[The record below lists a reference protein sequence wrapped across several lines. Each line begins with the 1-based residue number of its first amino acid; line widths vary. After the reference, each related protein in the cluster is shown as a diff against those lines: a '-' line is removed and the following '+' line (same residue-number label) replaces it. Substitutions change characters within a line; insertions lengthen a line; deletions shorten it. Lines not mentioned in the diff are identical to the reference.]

1 MVNKNQNNVDFGYK
15 SVKKSDKQKLV
26 NNIFN
31 SVARKYDL
39 MNDITSLGIHRN
51 WKSDLINWIAP
62 QSNQN
67 LADIAG
73 GTGDIA
79 YKFLNAGGNSAHIFD
94 INKEMIQVSKQKY
107 RNIKNLEWSIA
118 SAENIPALDNSF
130 ERANQLFNNTKINSE
145 RIENSIRTYSDNW
158 SYERIGKVELITLTL
173 GISELIMDLSP
184 TKVII
189 SEWVKLADKHSSSQS
204 AKFVNGILDKLSQE
218 I

>member
-1 MVNKNQNNVDFGYK
+1 MKDFRQITFETLFEEG
-15 SVKKSDKQKLV
+15 L
-26 NNIFN
+26 
-31 SVARKYDL
+31 
-39 MNDITSLGIHRN
+39 TSLKDKEFNI
-51 WKSDLINWIAP
+51 STL
-62 QSNQN
+62 SENQN
-67 LADIAG
+67 L
-73 GTGDIA
+73 
-79 YKFLNAGGNSAHIFD
+79 
-94 INKEMIQVSKQKY
+94 
-107 RNIKNLEWSIA
+107 
-118 SAENIPALDNSF
+118 
-130 ERANQLFNNTKINSE
+130 RANQLFNNTKINSE

>member
-1 MVNKNQNNVDFGYK
+1 MMDFRQITFETLFEEG
-15 SVKKSDKQKLV
+15 L
-26 NNIFN
+26 
-31 SVARKYDL
+31 
-39 MNDITSLGIHRN
+39 TSLKEKNFNI
-51 WKSDLINWIAP
+51 SSL
-62 QSNQN
+62 SENQN
-67 LADIAG
+67 L
-73 GTGDIA
+73 
-79 YKFLNAGGNSAHIFD
+79 
-94 INKEMIQVSKQKY
+94 
-107 RNIKNLEWSIA
+107 
-118 SAENIPALDNSF
+118 
-130 ERANQLFNNTKINSE
+130 RANQLFNNTKINSE

>member
-1 MVNKNQNNVDFGYK
+1 MKDFRQITFETLFEEGLASLK
-15 SVKKSDKQKLV
+15 EKEF
-26 NNIFN
+26 NI
-31 SVARKYDL
+31 S
-39 MNDITSLGIHRN
+39 SL
-51 WKSDLINWIAP
+51 SE
-62 QSNQN
+62 NQN
-67 LADIAG
+67 L
-73 GTGDIA
+73 
-79 YKFLNAGGNSAHIFD
+79 
-94 INKEMIQVSKQKY
+94 
-107 RNIKNLEWSIA
+107 
-118 SAENIPALDNSF
+118 
-130 ERANQLFNNTKINSE
+130 RANQLFNNTKMNSE

>member
-1 MVNKNQNNVDFGYK
+1 MKDFRQITFETLFEEG
-15 SVKKSDKQKLV
+15 L
-26 NNIFN
+26 
-31 SVARKYDL
+31 
-39 MNDITSLGIHRN
+39 TSLKEKDFN
-51 WKSDLINWIAP
+51 MSSL
-62 QSNQN
+62 SENQN
-67 LADIAG
+67 L
-73 GTGDIA
+73 
-79 YKFLNAGGNSAHIFD
+79 
-94 INKEMIQVSKQKY
+94 
-107 RNIKNLEWSIA
+107 
-118 SAENIPALDNSF
+118 
-130 ERANQLFNNTKINSE
+130 RANQLFNNTKINSE

>member
-1 MVNKNQNNVDFGYK
+1 MKDFRQIAFETFFEEG
-15 SVKKSDKQKLV
+15 L
-26 NNIFN
+26 
-31 SVARKYDL
+31 
-39 MNDITSLGIHRN
+39 TSLKEKDFNI
-51 WKSDLINWIAP
+51 SSL
-62 QSNQN
+62 SENQN
-67 LADIAG
+67 L
-73 GTGDIA
+73 
-79 YKFLNAGGNSAHIFD
+79 
-94 INKEMIQVSKQKY
+94 
-107 RNIKNLEWSIA
+107 
-118 SAENIPALDNSF
+118 
-130 ERANQLFNNTKINSE
+130 RANQLFNNTKINSE

>member
-1 MVNKNQNNVDFGYK
+1 MKDFRQITFETLFEEG
-15 SVKKSDKQKLV
+15 L
-26 NNIFN
+26 
-31 SVARKYDL
+31 
-39 MNDITSLGIHRN
+39 TSLKEKDFNI
-51 WKSDLINWIAP
+51 SSL
-62 QSNQN
+62 SENQN
-67 LADIAG
+67 L
-73 GTGDIA
+73 
-79 YKFLNAGGNSAHIFD
+79 
-94 INKEMIQVSKQKY
+94 
-107 RNIKNLEWSIA
+107 
-118 SAENIPALDNSF
+118 
-130 ERANQLFNNTKINSE
+130 RANQLFNNTKLNSE